1 MCRQLGGKRA
11 ATGGHPHIVRP
22 GLAGRSVTRVAD
34 SELAFGEDAGLFDI
48 MTTMRSMRRL
58 KPDPVPRE
66 LIERVIEAAS
76 YAPSGGN
83 HQTFSFVVIT
93 DREQIARLAPIW
105 RRIVTWYITTQ
116 TPPEHMDDAAW
127 GRLTA
132 TLQHQADHFEEIP
145 VLVIACYEI
154 RTAMKRMMKNL
165 GLQRAGMAGLGVGK
179 TLASL
184 RNANRMAGLAEAAS
198 IYPAVQN
205 LLLAARAHGLAAT
218 LTTWHLMFEQEIKKA
233 LGIPRYVHTYA
244 IVPIGW
250 PAGNFGPVRRR
261 DARESIHW
269 ERWSS

>member
-1 MCRQLGGKRA
+1 MCGQKGGIRHARWSNRITRA
-11 ATGGHPHIVRP
+11 GFGEAVAFTP
-22 GLAGRSVTRVAD
+22 VAD

-48 MTTMRSMRRL
+48 MTTMRAMRRL
-58 KPDPVPRE
+58 KPDPVPAE
-66 LIERVIEAAS
+66 LVERLIEAAS

-83 HQTFSFVVIT
+83 NQTFSFVVIT
-93 DREQIARLAPIW
+93 DRDQIARLAPIW
-105 RRIVTWYITTQ
+105 RRIVTWYVTTQ
-116 TPPEHMDDAAW
+116 SPPEHMDAAAW

-145 VLVIACYEI
+145 VLVIACYEM
-154 RTAMKRMMKNL
+154 RSAMKRMMGSL
-165 GLQRAGMAGLGVGK
+165 GRQRAGMSGLGARK
-179 TLASL
+179 ALTSM
-184 RNANRMAGLAEAAS
+184 RNVNRMAVLAEAAS

-218 LTTWHLMFEQEIKKA
+218 LTTWHLMFEQEIKKT
-233 LGIPRYVHTYA
+233 LGIPGYVHTYA

-269 ERWSS
+269 QRWS

>member
-1 MCRQLGGKRA
+1 
-11 ATGGHPHIVRP
+11 
-22 GLAGRSVTRVAD
+22 VAD
-34 SELAFGEDAGLFDI
+34 SELAFGEDAGLFEI

-66 LIERVIEAAS
+66 LIERLIEAAS

-105 RRIVTWYITTQ
+105 RRIATWYIATQ
-116 TPPEHMDDAAW
+116 TPPEHMDAAAW

-132 TLQHQADHFEEIP
+132 TLQYQADHFEEIP

-165 GLQRAGMAGLGVGK
+165 GRQRAGMAGLGAGK
-179 TLASL
+179 TVASL

-218 LTTWHLMFEQEIKKA
+218 LTTWHLMFEQEVKKV
-233 LGIPRYVHTYA
+233 LGIPGYVHTYA

-261 DARESIHW
+261 DARESTHW
-269 ERWSS
+269 ERW